1 MGDMTIAGNPRLD
14 TLARALVARLSPA
27 RRRALLAAL
36 MRDIRRQHQA
46 RMAAGQDPDGTAW
59 TPRLSPPRKGKP
71 RRMMAGL
78 IRARTLRVT
87 ATPDTGTSDTGA
99 IGYTGAAARVA
110 RVHHFG
116 LIDHVAPDGPRVRY
130 EVRRLLG
137 FTAGDTD
144 RVRQALIDQLRDG

>member
-36 MRDIRRQHQA
+36 MRDIRRQHQS
-46 RMAAGQDPDGTAW
+46 RMAAGQDPDGIAW

-78 IRARTLRVT
+78 IRARALRVT
-87 ATPDTGTSDTGA
+87 ATADTGT